1 MPASGEKR
9 SVAAR
14 LTAKSNSDSAAVIES
29 VSDLFSRR
37 VEAPTVRRILLAAID
52 SFAKYGFH
60 AASTRE
66 IAKNAGLSPAAVY
79 VHFRSKEELLF
90 TIVSIITEWMYDRM
104 VAANDAGGA
113 PEELMATL
121 VRTYVASY
129 ATMRAP
135 MHLIQYEFS
144 GLNPIQR
151 KRILKRRDAMEAFF
165 KDCLVAGC
173 KSGVFGAANPSLTNV
188 AIVSL
193 CISVLNWFSPKGE
206 LNPDQLGEF
215 YADLVLKMIAPG
227 AVSSVPAQAR

>member
-104 VAANDAGGA
+104 VAANDAGGS
-113 PEELMATL
+113 PEELMARL

-165 KDCLVAGC
+165 KDCLADGC

-227 AVSSVPAQAR
+227 AVSSLPAPAR